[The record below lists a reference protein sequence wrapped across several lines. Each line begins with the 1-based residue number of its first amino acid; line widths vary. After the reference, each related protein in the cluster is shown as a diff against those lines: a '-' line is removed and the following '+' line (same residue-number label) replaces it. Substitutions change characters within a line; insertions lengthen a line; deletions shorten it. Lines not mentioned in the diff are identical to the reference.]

1 MCVNMIAENVFA
13 SGVWPLLSNLEDPDL
28 GKIEAKPKVQK
39 KSVIADML
47 KAMVE
52 PMLVCRIGC
61 LIKRHGRWK
70 SECAK
75 DGQWHAG
82 PTQLLALGSIGV
94 ELVVLI
100 CIGFP
105 ILLTRL
111 TQDGRAVVIGQRP
124 YPTGLAT
131 SPSCLLVTADQEDQ
145 EQYLDT
151 ISNNHIP

>member
-61 LIKRHGRWK
+61 LSGM
-70 SECAK
+70 A
-75 DGQWHAG
+75 AG
-82 PTQLLALGSIGV
+82 NQNVPKMGM
-94 ELVVLI
+94 
-100 CIGFP
+100 
-105 ILLTRL
+105 
-111 TQDGRAVVIGQRP
+111 
-124 YPTGLAT
+124 
-131 SPSCLLVTADQEDQ
+131 
-145 EQYLDT
+145 
-151 ISNNHIP
+151 

>member
-1 MCVNMIAENVFA
+1 MIAENVFA

-70 SECAK
+70 SESAK
-75 DGQWHAG
+75 DGYVKDSVQR
-82 PTQLLALGSIGV
+82 
-94 ELVVLI
+94 
-100 CIGFP
+100 
-105 ILLTRL
+105 RL
-111 TQDGRAVVIGQRP
+111 EA
-124 YPTGLAT
+124 
-131 SPSCLLVTADQEDQ
+131 
-145 EQYLDT
+145 
-151 ISNNHIP
+151 

>member
-61 LIKRHGRWK
+61 LSGMV
-70 SECAK
+70 
-75 DGQWHAG
+75 AG
-82 PTQLLALGSIGV
+82 NQNVPKMGM
-94 ELVVLI
+94 
-100 CIGFP
+100 
-105 ILLTRL
+105 
-111 TQDGRAVVIGQRP
+111 
-124 YPTGLAT
+124 
-131 SPSCLLVTADQEDQ
+131 
-145 EQYLDT
+145 
-151 ISNNHIP
+151 